1 MQVDLTIAG
10 RRFGHLITS
19 YSRGHD
25 VACRCVCGRLVH
37 VAADSLSDGS
47 VTSCGCMPAPRAFWN
62 QYRELR
68 AQLKREVEFAIAK
81 QRAG

>member
-10 RRFGHLITS
+10 RRYGHLITS

-47 VTSCGCMPAPRAFWN
+47 VTSCGCQPAPPAYWN
-62 QYRELR
+62 QQRKLL
-68 AQLKREVEFAIAK
+68 AQLRREIDFAIAK
-81 QRAG
+81 AR